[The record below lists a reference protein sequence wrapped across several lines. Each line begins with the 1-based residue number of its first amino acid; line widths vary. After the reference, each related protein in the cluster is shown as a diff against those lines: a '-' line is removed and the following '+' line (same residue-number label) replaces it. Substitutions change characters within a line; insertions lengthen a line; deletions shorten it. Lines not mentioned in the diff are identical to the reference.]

1 MFPKI
6 LIANRGEIAVRII
19 RACRE
24 MGIGTVTVFSEA
36 DRGSLHVRYADEAYP
51 VGPAPAAKSYLNMG
65 AILEAAAKSGA
76 RAIHPGYGFL
86 AENPAFAALCA
97 EEGFVFIGP
106 PAEAIQRLGSKTSAR
121 QLAAAAGVPVVPG
134 TMQNLSDEEARE
146 AALEIGL
153 PVVIKAAAGG
163 GGKGMRVVAGAAEL
177 PSAIRAA
184 RSEAQS
190 SFGDPAIYVEKYL
203 TAPRHVEMQILAD
216 AHGHVVYL
224 GERECSVQRRHQKVI
239 EEAPS
244 PAVTPELR
252 RRIGEAAVA
261 LARAGGYVNAG
272 TMEFLLD
279 REGNVYFLEMNSR
292 LQVEHPVTEMVTGLD
307 LVKAQIRIAAG
318 EPLGLRQEDLRIQG
332 HAIECRIYAEDPFQN
347 FIPSPGVIRG
357 LREPGGPGVRVE
369 SGVYEGY
376 EVPVFYDPMISKIIA
391 WGADRAE
398 AVERMRRALAET
410 LVKGIKTT
418 LPFHRWV
425 MADPAFLRGEIDT
438 GYIDTHFARRA
449 EEEGTRHR
457 DIALIAAALHLY
469 LSEEAAPGGARA
481 EAPAPLASTWRITA
495 RRDALRRG

>member
-24 MGIGTVTVFSEA
+24 MGIGTVAVFSEA

-51 VGPAPAAKSYLNMG
+51 VGPAPAAKSYLNVG

-146 AALEIGL
+146 AALRIGL

-391 WGADRAE
+391 WGADRTE

-481 EAPAPLASTWRITA
+481 EAPAPPASTWRITA